1 MKLEV
6 SIIKELNEE
15 NSQEVY
21 LCDGATKVIKGNTT
35 RVGKPIISCAIETFS
50 YHRLCDIGAI
60 FSVIPYTPYLEIK
73 FDIDPNE
80 MEEKGMTIQLSNKEY
95 ISLLGMVRDVGVLV
109 GKIKYRADF
118 IVFGCS

>member
-21 LCDGATKVIKGNTT
+21 LCDDAMKVIKGNTT

-50 YHRLCDIGAI
+50 YHRLCDVGAI
-60 FSVIPYTPYLEIK
+60 FSVIPYTLYLEIN
-73 FDIDPNE
+73 FDIDPIE
-80 MEEKGMTIQLSNKEY
+80 MEEMGMTIQLSNKTP
-95 ISLLGMVRDVGVLV
+95 LGMVRDVKVLV
-109 GKIKYRADF
+109 GKIKYPADF